1 MFIWSMDEL
10 SLECVDGWVT
20 GIGADLVTTKAPP
33 IHLQKHLE
41 RERGGEWEPTLFV
54 DRFIRF
60 ISPILYFAL
69 PYVDRCDY
77 EFKHILL

>member
-1 MFIWSMDEL
+1 MCGWL
-10 SLECVDGWVT
+10 SDGHR
-20 GIGADLVTTKAPP
+20 GGPGYHKSTTYSPAE
-33 IHLQKHLE
+33 HLE